1 MQFHK
6 FPILAAAVVC
16 AASAS
21 LGACGQQ
28 TSTQGQASAPGRIAP
43 APPPPEGPRKDYLKS
58 EQSDARRAEGSMP
71 SPSGSQ

>member
-21 LGACGQQ
+21 LGACGQ